1 MCSRQQEAW
10 GKVIQWHWLG
20 LSRSAQPLLLENHFL
35 PAPVLSL
42 PSTCVTLGT
51 GANCQLPAW
60 TCCHLSCPHSV
71 PQITCALKDDCAP
84 LIETSFGLGL

>member
-51 GANCQLPAW
+51 GANCQLPA
-60 TCCHLSCPHSV
+60 
-71 PQITCALKDDCAP
+71 
-84 LIETSFGLGL
+84 